1 MSVRDTQLIVKPAP
15 KRADQKPSSAS
26 EFRFASLVAL
36 GSCPIVC
43 YAAFSGTTWM
53 MLLGMLFAPLAILAR
68 LPGRDELQFAF
79 DLPRIR
85 SPHCRRFLSLCTEL
99 CFCRTWRW

>member
-1 MSVRDTQLIVKPAP
+1 MSVRDTQIIHKQVP
-15 KRADQKPSSAS
+15 KSREPRPPSSAS

-43 YAAFSGTTWM
+43 YAAISGTTWM

-68 LPGRDELQFAF
+68 LPGRD
-79 DLPRIR
+79 
-85 SPHCRRFLSLCTEL
+85 
-99 CFCRTWRW
+99 